1 MLFRSRWHF
10 WSDWWGYA
18 GGGLV
23 DVDRVPKRTYGAFRD
38 ASRPLLVIGVIGR
51 SVVEPGTTSVR
62 VVAVNDRTDPAG
74 GHVEWTVH
82 QAKSSVFAPDP
93 EGSRI
98 GLPMPPDDDSMV
110 AIERSR
116 GPVVADGTLVLTVAG
131 GASAELGTVRVP
143 LGPGEAR
150 TLMLRWTDP
159 TTGVEENSVHLCCL
173 PADIALAPGLSE
185 LP

>member
-1 MLFRSRWHF
+1 MGYRWHF

-23 DVDRVPKRTYGAFRD
+23 DVDRIPKRTYGAFRD
-38 ASRPLLVIGVIGR
+38 ASRPLLMIGVIDR

-62 VVAVNDRTDPAG
+62 IVAVNDRSEPARG
-74 GHVEWTVH
+74 RVDWTVH
-82 QAKSSVFAPDP
+82 RAKSAVFAPDP

-98 GLPMPPDDDSMV
+98 GLPMPPDEDSMV

-116 GPVVADGTLVLTVAG
+116 GAVVADGTLALTIAA
-131 GASAELGTVRVP
+131 GASAELGTVRIP
-143 LGPGEAR
+143 FLPGEAR
-150 TLMLRWTDP
+150 TLLLRWNDP
-159 TTGVEENSVHLCCL
+159 TTGAEENSVHLCCL
-173 PADIALAPGLSE
+173 AGGIVLAPGMSE